1 MHILNDLRY
10 ADPKFSLASFFVVM
24 ISLLIF
30 SSCEKVVYIDLNT
43 SDPRPVVEANITN
56 HAGPYTVRLHHSVN
70 YYDPNTFPAI
80 TNAIV
85 TISDN
90 TGITEILQQTS
101 DGIYQTSTL
110 QGIPGR
116 TYFLKIM
123 YNGKE
128 YDAASTMPD
137 PVAIDSVQI
146 VQNKPGGGGNNHPGF
161 RVTTY
166 FTDPLFLGNYY
177 RLHMISNDTSA
188 VDKTRY
194 RYLSDKLTDGTE
206 MSLSVNT
213 NLRYNDSLTV
223 VLESI
228 DKSTYDFFTTLR
240 QVIGGNS
247 SFLSAPP
254 ANPVN
259 NISIGGLGYFAAYS
273 AVSKSYIVK

>member
-1 MHILNDLRY
+1 MNDLRY
-10 ADPKFSLASFFVVM
+10 ADPKFRFVYFFVVL

-43 SDPRPVVEANITN
+43 SDPRPVIEANITN
-56 HAGPYTVRLHHSVN
+56 QAGPYTVRLHHSVN

-80 TNAIV
+80 TDAVV

-90 TGITEILQQTS
+90 TGISEILQQTS
-101 DGIYQTSTL
+101 DGIYQTNTL

-116 TYFLKIM
+116 TYTLKIM

-128 YDAASTMPD
+128 YDAVSTMPD

-146 VQNKPGGGGNNHPGF
+146 VQNKPEGGGNNHPGF
-161 RVTTY
+161 HVTTY
-166 FTDPLFLGNYY
+166 FTDPFILGNYY
-177 RLHMISNDTSA
+177 RLHLISNDTNA
-188 VDKTRY
+188 VDKKRY
-194 RYLSDKLTDGTE
+194 RYLSDKLTDGME
-206 MSLSVNT
+206 MSLSYNT
-213 NLRYNDSLTV
+213 NLLYNDSLTV
-223 VLESI
+223 TLESI

-240 QVIGGNS
+240 DVVGGES

-259 NISIGGLGYFAAYS
+259 NISKGGLGYFASYS
-273 AVSKSYIVK
+273 VIEKSYIVR